1 MIQALGGVEGIL
13 EHTLFKGTYFPTWE
27 GLFWEK
33 VPFCIHPHAGC
44 SPCHFSTVR
53 LLLTLRVMSEQ
64 VFAFTEGVSVQ
75 FDPGPSS
82 QRKLSRIHPAM
93 RILLNVQRTC
103 ATSGVV
109 SVLSAVSIQQ
119 Y

>member
-33 VPFCIHPHAGC
+33 VPFCIHPCAGC
-44 SPCHFSTVR
+44 SPCHISTVR
-53 LLLTLRVMSEQ
+53 LLIILLNLSEQ
-64 VFAFTEGVSVQ
+64 VFTFTEGVSVQ
-75 FDPGPSS
+75 CGQAKQSAQSYVAFTL
-82 QRKLSRIHPAM
+82 QR
-93 RILLNVQRTC
+93 RILLNVQPMY

-109 SVLSAVSIQQ
+109 SAILQQ
-119 Y
+119 